1 MAGVVRCGRRVRRT
15 IRTHPPA
22 HQAAAPPG
30 ARPTPISATGAMSPA
45 NPEAKSEKASGTGL
59 TFPQILASAL
69 AAATAA
75 ILGSFL
81 GVLGTIGGA
90 ALASIVSTVGS
101 ALYQKS
107 LEATRDRVKQ
117 RLLVAGPG
125 HTKVANVVGRV
136 TGQAPAGGGP
146 QGIPGPGAIP
156 GQG

>member
-1 MAGVVRCGRRVRRT
+1 MAGVVRCGRRGRRT
-15 IRTHPPA
+15 TRPPPPA

-90 ALASIVSTVGS
+90 AAASVISTVGS
-101 ALYQKS
+101 AVYQRA
-107 LEATRDRVKQ
+107 LERTRDRVKQ
-117 RLLVAGPG
+117 RLVVAGSN
-125 HTKVANVVGRV
+125 TRVAGVVGKV
-136 TGQAPAGGGP
+136 TGRETAAHDEAAPTRAV
-146 QGIPGPGAIP
+146 P
-156 GQG
+156 GQA